1 MTLWIDTNNTLHD
14 DMDGAALTLPSWP
27 TGMTQAT
34 AEQIAAVQN
43 PAPTAA
49 QVKAQIQS
57 QIDFLESQQLLPRIT
72 REFMLS
78 AAEAQAKA
86 AGVDP
91 NVNVGYAKLKE
102 FDTQI
107 AGLRGQ
113 L

>member
-1 MTLWIDTNNTLHD
+1 MYKFTDSTNRIVMDGNGWSGFVTAPEVQAWIDAGNTPEPAD
-14 DMDGAALTLPSWP
+14 VPNPKIAIK
-27 TGMTQAT
+27 
-34 AEQIAAVQN
+34 EQID
-43 PAPTAA
+43 T
-49 QVKAQIQS
+49 
-57 QIDFLESQQLLPRIT
+57 LEAQQLLPRIT

-91 NVNVGYAKLKE
+91 MTNVGYAKLKE